1 MRTALMEVV
10 AGMPEI
16 RRRLTI
22 DVDPLSVL

>member
-1 MRTALMEVV
+1 MRNALIQVV
-10 AGMPEI
+10 AVMPEI